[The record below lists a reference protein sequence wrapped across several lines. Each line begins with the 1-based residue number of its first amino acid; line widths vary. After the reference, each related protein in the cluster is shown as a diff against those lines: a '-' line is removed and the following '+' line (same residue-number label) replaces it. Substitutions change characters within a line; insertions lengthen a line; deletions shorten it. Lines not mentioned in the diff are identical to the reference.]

1 MDHIEYLNQI
11 VDAERR
17 AQEIAQNAQ
26 KKRESLQVDLK
37 SEEAKMREG
46 YMSRAE
52 RRIERVRAE
61 EFSYADK
68 SIDELDAALKTSLEL
83 IDAQAN
89 ASIDSWTDE
98 IFSVIAGIQK

>member
-26 KKRESLQVDLK
+26 KKRESLNVDLK
-37 SEEAKMREG
+37 SEESKMREG

-68 SIDELDAALKTSLEL
+68 KIGELDAVLKASLEL
-83 IDAQAN
+83 IDAQAA
-89 ASIDSWTDE
+89 ASNNIWADE
-98 IFSVIAGIQK
+98 IFSVIVGLKK